1 MVIGIFKEVVTE
13 LSVEEFVDDAVV
25 EIVAGIDAGVIV
37 RISVEPLNGD
47 IEMEVGI
54 IVKLGKMVDDT
65 EVGIVFGSIFE
76 IVDGME
82 IGTDI
87 KLAVEIV
94 VGLLDEL
101 LVETVDG
108 KISELVDESV
118 VVKIA
123 EFVVE
128 LLINV
133 INGELTLSLTGK
145 YISK

>member
-1 MVIGIFKEVVTE
+1 VIGIFEEVVTE
-13 LSVEEFVDDAVV
+13 ISVVTFVDDAVF
-25 EIVAGIDAGVIV
+25 EIVAGIDAGVIFG
-37 RISVEPLNGD
+37 ISVEAVNWD
-47 IEMEVGI
+47 IETEVGI
-54 IVKLGKMVDDT
+54 IVKLGKMVDEM

-76 IVDGME
+76 TVDGME
-82 IGTDI
+82 IGTVI

-94 VGLLDEL
+94 IGLLDEL

-108 KISELVDESV
+108 KIIELVDESV

-123 EFVVE
+123 ELVVE

-145 YISK
+145 CISK